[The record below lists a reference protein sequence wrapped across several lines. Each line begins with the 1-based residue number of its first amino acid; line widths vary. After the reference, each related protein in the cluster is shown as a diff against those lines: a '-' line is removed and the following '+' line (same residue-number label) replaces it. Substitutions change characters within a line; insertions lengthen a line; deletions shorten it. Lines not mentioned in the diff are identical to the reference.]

1 MDNIAL
7 PNLKKWLKNGL
18 VDDSR
23 AREVTRAY
31 IEKLSIKASSLRT
44 ATKFMSGGNQQKV
57 VLSKWLAANCSILFM
72 DEPTRGIDVNAKN
85 EIYALMLDFVENG
98 GSIVMVSSELPEI
111 LGVSDRIL
119 VMRAGEAVAMLNKQ
133 EASEEKIISLAS
145 IK

>member
-1 MDNIAL
+1 
-7 PNLKKWLKNGL
+7 
-18 VDDSR
+18 
-23 AREVTRAY
+23 
-31 IEKLSIKASSLRT
+31 
-44 ATKFMSGGNQQKV
+44 MSGGNQQKV